1 MSLFNFEITSG
12 HGRTE
17 KQMTEKISEK
27 APVLWGHA
35 ARTHLILSLISS
47 TKRQLQSLICSRG
60 PAFVSNHRQWAE
72 KSLVNMRYAAE
83 PDNIKA
89 LY

>member
-1 MSLFNFEITSG
+1 M
-12 HGRTE
+12 
-17 KQMTEKISEK
+17 
-27 APVLWGHA
+27 A
-35 ARTHLILSLISS
+35 ALKNKWLKKFLKKHLSCEAMLLEHILC
-47 TKRQLQSLICSRG
+47 LICSRG